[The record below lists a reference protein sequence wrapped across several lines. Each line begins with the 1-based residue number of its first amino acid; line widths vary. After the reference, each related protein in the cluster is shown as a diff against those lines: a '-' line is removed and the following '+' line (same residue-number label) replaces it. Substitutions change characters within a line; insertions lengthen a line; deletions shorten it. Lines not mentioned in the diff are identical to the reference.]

1 MLPKGEVKE
10 MKGLGPHLCY
20 HREPP
25 ILCEDLFAVLS
36 FYFISWVNRDQQR
49 VVSLFLI
56 TRTSK
61 ASSGMMMIQREI
73 MNQRSFSME
82 FR

>member
-1 MLPKGEVKE
+1 MHPKGEVKG
-10 MKGLGPHLCY
+10 MKGLGSHLCY
-20 HREPP
+20 HRGPP
-25 ILCEDLFAVLS
+25 ILCEDLFPVLS
-36 FYFISWVNRDQQR
+36 FFISWVNRDQQS
-49 VVSLFLI
+49 VVSLFFI